1 MQRQKDSVNL
11 MTFIKP
17 HQSGFLLS
25 IILAVISV
33 TSGIV
38 PYFAVARIVNLLI
51 GGETNFSTYLTWGIV
66 ALIAY
71 LMKSVFH
78 GLSTRCSHEATFH
91 VLSEI
96 RQAVADKL
104 TRVSMG
110 YLTDTPSGRLKTTM
124 VERVEQMEVPLAHI
138 IPEMTS
144 NLLVPIAI
152 IIYLFVLDWRMALV
166 SLITIP
172 IGMLCYM
179 AQMKEYPKKY
189 GAVVQASKYMSA
201 TTVEYINGIE
211 VIKAFNQ
218 SAASYGKFTQAVR
231 QSVDLMLDWMKST
244 QGYSALMMTIWPA
257 VLIGVL
263 PVGCLFYMNGSLS
276 APDFIT
282 IAILSLGIM
291 GPLVAAIFLTDD
303 FSKIAT
309 ITGEITAVLSEPDLD
324 RPSQRKNL
332 KGLDI
337 SLRDVTFAY
346 KDTQVLNGITLD
358 IKQGTTTA
366 LVGPSGSGKSTIAKL
381 IASYWDVGGGHI
393 TIGGV
398 DAKELP
404 PEQVMDLIGYV
415 SQDNFLF
422 NLSVRENIRMGRPEA
437 TDAEVEAVAKAAGCH
452 EFIMGLEH
460 GYDTDCG
467 RCRRTSFRRRAA
479 AGSYCTGH
487 DEKCT
492 HCYLGRGNFLHR
504 PRKRGG
510 HSGCHRTADSRK
522 DTHCDRPSPVHHYW
536 GGTNCCGRSRKDFGL
551 PGHME
556 NCWIGVRS
564 ISKCGQLTRRRETTI
579 RWKEVRRM
587 FDAYKRFFRFSGAE
601 KGTWYKGMAF
611 ELLRSIFE
619 ALQFVALLI
628 VLRALVEQN
637 MTGATAWTAL
647 GIMAVSVA
655 GAALCWYLAHNS
667 EGHANY
673 RMCGEKRIHI
683 GERMKYMPMGYFNA
697 QSLGSLTAA
706 ATSTM
711 SDLESMSFAVIAR
724 TVVGMI
730 RTTIFSLAIMCF
742 DWRIGLV
749 FFVGMLL
756 FLWVNSRLL
765 KKSRELSP
773 GRLAAQTKLV
783 DAVLEYIQ
791 GMSVVRAFHGD
802 KAAKQT
808 LNNTI
813 KETENQNFKLERK
826 RIPYNVLEQVVLR
839 VTSVLAIL
847 LSIWLF
853 LQGNM
858 SLFTCLMMVVSAFL
872 VYSELESAGEMF
884 FMLPMIDASIDR
896 VEEIDRAPRMD
907 EGGSVQVPKSHD
919 ISFEHVDF
927 SYGDRKIIDDVSFT
941 IPEGTTTAIVGP
953 SGSGKTTL
961 TSLMARFWDVNK
973 GSVKL
978 GGIDVKDYSLDSLMS
993 NFSMVFQNVYLFN
1006 DSIENNIKFGKP
1018 AASHE
1023 EVVAAAK
1030 AARCHDFIM
1039 ALPDGYDTVIGEGG
1053 ATISGGERQRLSIAR
1068 AMLKDAPIVI
1078 LDEATANVDPENEA
1092 ELQAAI
1098 EALTGGKTIIM
1109 IAHRLKTVRHANQI
1123 LVVDHGRIVQHGT
1136 HDQLIQQKGIYADF
1150 ILNRKAAIDWKIN
1163 A

>member
-1 MQRQKDSVNL
+1 
-11 MTFIKP
+11 
-17 HQSGFLLS
+17 
-25 IILAVISV
+25 
-33 TSGIV
+33 
-38 PYFAVARIVNLLI
+38 
-51 GGETNFSTYLTWGIV
+51 
-66 ALIAY
+66 
-71 LMKSVFH
+71 
-78 GLSTRCSHEATFH
+78 
-91 VLSEI
+91 
-96 RQAVADKL
+96 
-104 TRVSMG
+104 
-110 YLTDTPSGRLKTTM
+110 
-124 VERVEQMEVPLAHI
+124 
-138 IPEMTS
+138 
-144 NLLVPIAI
+144 
-152 IIYLFVLDWRMALV
+152 
-166 SLITIP
+166 
-172 IGMLCYM
+172 
-179 AQMKEYPKKY
+179 
-189 GAVVQASKYMSA
+189 
-201 TTVEYINGIE
+201 
-211 VIKAFNQ
+211 
-218 SAASYGKFTQAVR
+218 
-231 QSVDLMLDWMKST
+231 
-244 QGYSALMMTIWPA
+244 
-257 VLIGVL
+257 
-263 PVGCLFYMNGSLS
+263 
-276 APDFIT
+276 
-282 IAILSLGIM
+282 
-291 GPLVAAIFLTDD
+291 
-303 FSKIAT
+303 
-309 ITGEITAVLSEPDLD
+309 
-324 RPSQRKNL
+324 
-332 KGLDI
+332 
-337 SLRDVTFAY
+337 
-346 KDTQVLNGITLD
+346 
-358 IKQGTTTA
+358 
-366 LVGPSGSGKSTIAKL
+366 
-381 IASYWDVGGGHI
+381 
-393 TIGGV
+393 
-398 DAKELP
+398 
-404 PEQVMDLIGYV
+404 
-415 SQDNFLF
+415 
-422 NLSVRENIRMGRPEA
+422 
-437 TDAEVEAVAKAAGCH
+437 
-452 EFIMGLEH
+452 
-460 GYDTDCG
+460 
-467 RCRRTSFRRRAA
+467 
-479 AGSYCTGH
+479 
-487 DEKCT
+487 
-492 HCYLGRGNFLHR
+492 
-504 PRKRGG
+504 
-510 HSGCHRTADSRK
+510 
-522 DTHCDRPSPVHHYW
+522 
-536 GGTNCCGRSRKDFGL
+536 
-551 PGHME
+551 
-556 NCWIGVRS
+556 
-564 ISKCGQLTRRRETTI
+564 
-579 RWKEVRRM
+579 M
-587 FDAYKRFFRFSGAE
+587 FDAYKRFFRFSGTE
-601 KGTWYKGMAF
+601 KSTWYKGMAF

-628 VLRALVEQN
+628 VLRALVGQN
-637 MTGATAWTAL
+637 MTGATAWMAL

-730 RTTIFSLAIMCF
+730 RTTIFSLATMCF

-749 FFVGMLL
+749 FFVGILL

-773 GRLAAQTKLV
+773 GRLTAQTKLV

-884 FMLPMIDASIDR
+884 FMLPMIDTSIDR

>member
-1 MQRQKDSVNL
+1 
-11 MTFIKP
+11 
-17 HQSGFLLS
+17 
-25 IILAVISV
+25 
-33 TSGIV
+33 
-38 PYFAVARIVNLLI
+38 
-51 GGETNFSTYLTWGIV
+51 
-66 ALIAY
+66 
-71 LMKSVFH
+71 
-78 GLSTRCSHEATFH
+78 
-91 VLSEI
+91 
-96 RQAVADKL
+96 
-104 TRVSMG
+104 
-110 YLTDTPSGRLKTTM
+110 
-124 VERVEQMEVPLAHI
+124 
-138 IPEMTS
+138 
-144 NLLVPIAI
+144 
-152 IIYLFVLDWRMALV
+152 
-166 SLITIP
+166 
-172 IGMLCYM
+172 
-179 AQMKEYPKKY
+179 
-189 GAVVQASKYMSA
+189 
-201 TTVEYINGIE
+201 
-211 VIKAFNQ
+211 
-218 SAASYGKFTQAVR
+218 
-231 QSVDLMLDWMKST
+231 
-244 QGYSALMMTIWPA
+244 
-257 VLIGVL
+257 
-263 PVGCLFYMNGSLS
+263 
-276 APDFIT
+276 
-282 IAILSLGIM
+282 
-291 GPLVAAIFLTDD
+291 
-303 FSKIAT
+303 
-309 ITGEITAVLSEPDLD
+309 
-324 RPSQRKNL
+324 
-332 KGLDI
+332 
-337 SLRDVTFAY
+337 
-346 KDTQVLNGITLD
+346 
-358 IKQGTTTA
+358 
-366 LVGPSGSGKSTIAKL
+366 
-381 IASYWDVGGGHI
+381 
-393 TIGGV
+393 
-398 DAKELP
+398 
-404 PEQVMDLIGYV
+404 
-415 SQDNFLF
+415 
-422 NLSVRENIRMGRPEA
+422 
-437 TDAEVEAVAKAAGCH
+437 
-452 EFIMGLEH
+452 
-460 GYDTDCG
+460 
-467 RCRRTSFRRRAA
+467 
-479 AGSYCTGH
+479 
-487 DEKCT
+487 
-492 HCYLGRGNFLHR
+492 
-504 PRKRGG
+504 
-510 HSGCHRTADSRK
+510 
-522 DTHCDRPSPVHHYW
+522 
-536 GGTNCCGRSRKDFGL
+536 
-551 PGHME
+551 
-556 NCWIGVRS
+556 
-564 ISKCGQLTRRRETTI
+564 
-579 RWKEVRRM
+579 M
-587 FDAYKRFFRFSGAE
+587 FDAYKRFFRFSGTE
-601 KGTWYKGMAF
+601 KSTWYKGMAF

-637 MTGATAWTAL
+637 ITGATAWTAL
-647 GIMAVSVA
+647 GIMVVSVA

-730 RTTIFSLAIMCF
+730 RTAVFSLAIMCF

-847 LSIWLF
+847 ISIWLF
-853 LQGNM
+853 LQGDM
-858 SLFTCLMMVVSAFL
+858 SLFSCLMMVVSAFL

-919 ISFEHVDF
+919 ISFDHVDF

-961 TSLMARFWDVNK
+961 TSLMARFWDVKK

-1018 AASHE
+1018 EASHE

-1068 AMLKDAPIVI
+1068 AMLKDAPVVI
-1078 LDEATANVDPENEA
+1078 LDEATANVAPENEA

>member
-1 MQRQKDSVNL
+1 
-11 MTFIKP
+11 
-17 HQSGFLLS
+17 
-25 IILAVISV
+25 
-33 TSGIV
+33 
-38 PYFAVARIVNLLI
+38 
-51 GGETNFSTYLTWGIV
+51 
-66 ALIAY
+66 
-71 LMKSVFH
+71 
-78 GLSTRCSHEATFH
+78 
-91 VLSEI
+91 
-96 RQAVADKL
+96 
-104 TRVSMG
+104 
-110 YLTDTPSGRLKTTM
+110 
-124 VERVEQMEVPLAHI
+124 
-138 IPEMTS
+138 
-144 NLLVPIAI
+144 
-152 IIYLFVLDWRMALV
+152 
-166 SLITIP
+166 
-172 IGMLCYM
+172 
-179 AQMKEYPKKY
+179 
-189 GAVVQASKYMSA
+189 
-201 TTVEYINGIE
+201 
-211 VIKAFNQ
+211 
-218 SAASYGKFTQAVR
+218 
-231 QSVDLMLDWMKST
+231 
-244 QGYSALMMTIWPA
+244 
-257 VLIGVL
+257 
-263 PVGCLFYMNGSLS
+263 
-276 APDFIT
+276 
-282 IAILSLGIM
+282 
-291 GPLVAAIFLTDD
+291 
-303 FSKIAT
+303 
-309 ITGEITAVLSEPDLD
+309 
-324 RPSQRKNL
+324 
-332 KGLDI
+332 
-337 SLRDVTFAY
+337 
-346 KDTQVLNGITLD
+346 
-358 IKQGTTTA
+358 
-366 LVGPSGSGKSTIAKL
+366 
-381 IASYWDVGGGHI
+381 
-393 TIGGV
+393 
-398 DAKELP
+398 
-404 PEQVMDLIGYV
+404 
-415 SQDNFLF
+415 
-422 NLSVRENIRMGRPEA
+422 
-437 TDAEVEAVAKAAGCH
+437 
-452 EFIMGLEH
+452 
-460 GYDTDCG
+460 
-467 RCRRTSFRRRAA
+467 
-479 AGSYCTGH
+479 
-487 DEKCT
+487 
-492 HCYLGRGNFLHR
+492 
-504 PRKRGG
+504 
-510 HSGCHRTADSRK
+510 
-522 DTHCDRPSPVHHYW
+522 
-536 GGTNCCGRSRKDFGL
+536 
-551 PGHME
+551 
-556 NCWIGVRS
+556 
-564 ISKCGQLTRRRETTI
+564 
-579 RWKEVRRM
+579 M
-587 FDAYKRFFRFSGAE
+587 FDAYKRFFRFSGTE
-601 KGTWYKGMAF
+601 KSTWYKGMAF

-637 MTGATAWTAL
+637 ITGATAWTAL
-647 GIMAVSVA
+647 GIMVVSVA

-730 RTTIFSLAIMCF
+730 RTAVFSLAIMCF

-847 LSIWLF
+847 ISIWLF
-853 LQGNM
+853 LQGDM
-858 SLFTCLMMVVSAFL
+858 SLFSCLMMVVSAFL

-919 ISFEHVDF
+919 ISFDHVDF

-961 TSLMARFWDVNK
+961 TSLMARFWDVKK

-1018 AASHE
+1018 EASHE

-1068 AMLKDAPIVI
+1068 AMLKDAPVVI

-1098 EALTGGKTIIM
+1098 EACEDCKFLIRVRRCHTIRITRKASLPCVPAGKNG
-1109 IAHRLKTVRHANQI
+1109 A
-1123 LVVDHGRIVQHGT
+1123 VDHFCERHIPRCN
-1136 HDQLIQQKGIYADF
+1136 KM
-1150 ILNRKAAIDWKIN
+1150 
-1163 A
+1163 

>member
-1 MQRQKDSVNL
+1 
-11 MTFIKP
+11 
-17 HQSGFLLS
+17 
-25 IILAVISV
+25 
-33 TSGIV
+33 
-38 PYFAVARIVNLLI
+38 
-51 GGETNFSTYLTWGIV
+51 
-66 ALIAY
+66 
-71 LMKSVFH
+71 
-78 GLSTRCSHEATFH
+78 
-91 VLSEI
+91 
-96 RQAVADKL
+96 
-104 TRVSMG
+104 
-110 YLTDTPSGRLKTTM
+110 
-124 VERVEQMEVPLAHI
+124 
-138 IPEMTS
+138 
-144 NLLVPIAI
+144 
-152 IIYLFVLDWRMALV
+152 
-166 SLITIP
+166 
-172 IGMLCYM
+172 
-179 AQMKEYPKKY
+179 
-189 GAVVQASKYMSA
+189 
-201 TTVEYINGIE
+201 
-211 VIKAFNQ
+211 
-218 SAASYGKFTQAVR
+218 
-231 QSVDLMLDWMKST
+231 
-244 QGYSALMMTIWPA
+244 
-257 VLIGVL
+257 
-263 PVGCLFYMNGSLS
+263 
-276 APDFIT
+276 
-282 IAILSLGIM
+282 
-291 GPLVAAIFLTDD
+291 
-303 FSKIAT
+303 
-309 ITGEITAVLSEPDLD
+309 
-324 RPSQRKNL
+324 
-332 KGLDI
+332 
-337 SLRDVTFAY
+337 
-346 KDTQVLNGITLD
+346 
-358 IKQGTTTA
+358 
-366 LVGPSGSGKSTIAKL
+366 
-381 IASYWDVGGGHI
+381 
-393 TIGGV
+393 
-398 DAKELP
+398 
-404 PEQVMDLIGYV
+404 
-415 SQDNFLF
+415 
-422 NLSVRENIRMGRPEA
+422 
-437 TDAEVEAVAKAAGCH
+437 
-452 EFIMGLEH
+452 
-460 GYDTDCG
+460 
-467 RCRRTSFRRRAA
+467 
-479 AGSYCTGH
+479 
-487 DEKCT
+487 
-492 HCYLGRGNFLHR
+492 
-504 PRKRGG
+504 
-510 HSGCHRTADSRK
+510 
-522 DTHCDRPSPVHHYW
+522 
-536 GGTNCCGRSRKDFGL
+536 
-551 PGHME
+551 
-556 NCWIGVRS
+556 
-564 ISKCGQLTRRRETTI
+564 
-579 RWKEVRRM
+579 M
-587 FDAYKRFFRFSGAE
+587 FDAYKRFFRFSGTE
-601 KGTWYKGMAF
+601 KSTWYKGMAF

-637 MTGATAWTAL
+637 ITGATAWTAL
-647 GIMAVSVA
+647 GIMVVSVA

-730 RTTIFSLAIMCF
+730 RTAVFSLAIMCF

-847 LSIWLF
+847 ISIWLF
-853 LQGNM
+853 LQGDM
-858 SLFTCLMMVVSAFL
+858 SLFSCLMMVVSAFL

-919 ISFEHVDF
+919 ISFDHVDF

-961 TSLMARFWDVNK
+961 TSLMARFWDVKK

-1018 AASHE
+1018 EASHE

-1068 AMLKDAPIVI
+1068 AMLKDAPVVI

-1123 LVVDHGRIVQHGT
+1123 LVVDHGKIVQHGT
-1136 HDQLIQQKGIYADF
+1136 HEELIKQGWIYGDFVHSRKSAESWRITDPRKGEA
-1150 ILNRKAAIDWKIN
+1150 NGK
-1163 A
+1163 

>member
-1 MQRQKDSVNL
+1 
-11 MTFIKP
+11 
-17 HQSGFLLS
+17 
-25 IILAVISV
+25 
-33 TSGIV
+33 
-38 PYFAVARIVNLLI
+38 
-51 GGETNFSTYLTWGIV
+51 
-66 ALIAY
+66 
-71 LMKSVFH
+71 
-78 GLSTRCSHEATFH
+78 
-91 VLSEI
+91 
-96 RQAVADKL
+96 
-104 TRVSMG
+104 
-110 YLTDTPSGRLKTTM
+110 
-124 VERVEQMEVPLAHI
+124 
-138 IPEMTS
+138 
-144 NLLVPIAI
+144 
-152 IIYLFVLDWRMALV
+152 
-166 SLITIP
+166 
-172 IGMLCYM
+172 
-179 AQMKEYPKKY
+179 
-189 GAVVQASKYMSA
+189 
-201 TTVEYINGIE
+201 
-211 VIKAFNQ
+211 
-218 SAASYGKFTQAVR
+218 
-231 QSVDLMLDWMKST
+231 
-244 QGYSALMMTIWPA
+244 
-257 VLIGVL
+257 
-263 PVGCLFYMNGSLS
+263 
-276 APDFIT
+276 
-282 IAILSLGIM
+282 
-291 GPLVAAIFLTDD
+291 
-303 FSKIAT
+303 
-309 ITGEITAVLSEPDLD
+309 
-324 RPSQRKNL
+324 
-332 KGLDI
+332 
-337 SLRDVTFAY
+337 
-346 KDTQVLNGITLD
+346 
-358 IKQGTTTA
+358 
-366 LVGPSGSGKSTIAKL
+366 
-381 IASYWDVGGGHI
+381 
-393 TIGGV
+393 
-398 DAKELP
+398 
-404 PEQVMDLIGYV
+404 
-415 SQDNFLF
+415 
-422 NLSVRENIRMGRPEA
+422 
-437 TDAEVEAVAKAAGCH
+437 
-452 EFIMGLEH
+452 
-460 GYDTDCG
+460 
-467 RCRRTSFRRRAA
+467 
-479 AGSYCTGH
+479 
-487 DEKCT
+487 
-492 HCYLGRGNFLHR
+492 
-504 PRKRGG
+504 
-510 HSGCHRTADSRK
+510 
-522 DTHCDRPSPVHHYW
+522 
-536 GGTNCCGRSRKDFGL
+536 
-551 PGHME
+551 
-556 NCWIGVRS
+556 
-564 ISKCGQLTRRRETTI
+564 
-579 RWKEVRRM
+579 M
-587 FDAYKRFFRFSGAE
+587 FDAYKRFFRFSGTE
-601 KGTWYKGMAF
+601 KSTWYKGMAF

-637 MTGATAWTAL
+637 ITGATAWTAL
-647 GIMAVSVA
+647 GIMVVSVA

-730 RTTIFSLAIMCF
+730 RTAVFSLAIMCF

-847 LSIWLF
+847 ISIWLF
-853 LQGNM
+853 LQGDM
-858 SLFTCLMMVVSAFL
+858 SLFSCLMMVISAFL

-919 ISFEHVDF
+919 ISFDHVDF

-961 TSLMARFWDVNK
+961 TSLMARFWDVKK

-1018 AASHE
+1018 EASHE

-1068 AMLKDAPIVI
+1068 AMLKDAPVVI

>member
-1 MQRQKDSVNL
+1 
-11 MTFIKP
+11 
-17 HQSGFLLS
+17 
-25 IILAVISV
+25 
-33 TSGIV
+33 
-38 PYFAVARIVNLLI
+38 
-51 GGETNFSTYLTWGIV
+51 
-66 ALIAY
+66 
-71 LMKSVFH
+71 
-78 GLSTRCSHEATFH
+78 
-91 VLSEI
+91 
-96 RQAVADKL
+96 
-104 TRVSMG
+104 
-110 YLTDTPSGRLKTTM
+110 
-124 VERVEQMEVPLAHI
+124 
-138 IPEMTS
+138 
-144 NLLVPIAI
+144 
-152 IIYLFVLDWRMALV
+152 
-166 SLITIP
+166 
-172 IGMLCYM
+172 
-179 AQMKEYPKKY
+179 
-189 GAVVQASKYMSA
+189 
-201 TTVEYINGIE
+201 
-211 VIKAFNQ
+211 
-218 SAASYGKFTQAVR
+218 
-231 QSVDLMLDWMKST
+231 
-244 QGYSALMMTIWPA
+244 
-257 VLIGVL
+257 
-263 PVGCLFYMNGSLS
+263 
-276 APDFIT
+276 
-282 IAILSLGIM
+282 
-291 GPLVAAIFLTDD
+291 
-303 FSKIAT
+303 
-309 ITGEITAVLSEPDLD
+309 
-324 RPSQRKNL
+324 
-332 KGLDI
+332 
-337 SLRDVTFAY
+337 
-346 KDTQVLNGITLD
+346 
-358 IKQGTTTA
+358 
-366 LVGPSGSGKSTIAKL
+366 
-381 IASYWDVGGGHI
+381 
-393 TIGGV
+393 
-398 DAKELP
+398 
-404 PEQVMDLIGYV
+404 
-415 SQDNFLF
+415 
-422 NLSVRENIRMGRPEA
+422 
-437 TDAEVEAVAKAAGCH
+437 
-452 EFIMGLEH
+452 
-460 GYDTDCG
+460 
-467 RCRRTSFRRRAA
+467 
-479 AGSYCTGH
+479 
-487 DEKCT
+487 
-492 HCYLGRGNFLHR
+492 
-504 PRKRGG
+504 
-510 HSGCHRTADSRK
+510 
-522 DTHCDRPSPVHHYW
+522 
-536 GGTNCCGRSRKDFGL
+536 
-551 PGHME
+551 
-556 NCWIGVRS
+556 
-564 ISKCGQLTRRRETTI
+564 
-579 RWKEVRRM
+579 M
-587 FDAYKRFFRFSGAE
+587 FDAYKRFFRFSGTE
-601 KGTWYKGMAF
+601 KSTWYKGMAF

-637 MTGATAWTAL
+637 ITGATAWTAL
-647 GIMAVSVA
+647 GIMVVSVA

-730 RTTIFSLAIMCF
+730 RTAVFSLAIMCF

-749 FFVGMLL
+749 FFVGALL

-907 EGGSVQVPKSHD
+907 ESGSVQVPKSHD
-919 ISFEHVDF
+919 ISFDHVDF

-961 TSLMARFWDVNK
+961 TSLMARFWDVKK

-1018 AASHE
+1018 GASHE

>member
-1 MQRQKDSVNL
+1 
-11 MTFIKP
+11 
-17 HQSGFLLS
+17 
-25 IILAVISV
+25 
-33 TSGIV
+33 
-38 PYFAVARIVNLLI
+38 
-51 GGETNFSTYLTWGIV
+51 
-66 ALIAY
+66 
-71 LMKSVFH
+71 
-78 GLSTRCSHEATFH
+78 
-91 VLSEI
+91 
-96 RQAVADKL
+96 
-104 TRVSMG
+104 
-110 YLTDTPSGRLKTTM
+110 
-124 VERVEQMEVPLAHI
+124 
-138 IPEMTS
+138 
-144 NLLVPIAI
+144 
-152 IIYLFVLDWRMALV
+152 
-166 SLITIP
+166 
-172 IGMLCYM
+172 
-179 AQMKEYPKKY
+179 
-189 GAVVQASKYMSA
+189 
-201 TTVEYINGIE
+201 
-211 VIKAFNQ
+211 
-218 SAASYGKFTQAVR
+218 
-231 QSVDLMLDWMKST
+231 
-244 QGYSALMMTIWPA
+244 
-257 VLIGVL
+257 
-263 PVGCLFYMNGSLS
+263 
-276 APDFIT
+276 
-282 IAILSLGIM
+282 
-291 GPLVAAIFLTDD
+291 
-303 FSKIAT
+303 
-309 ITGEITAVLSEPDLD
+309 
-324 RPSQRKNL
+324 
-332 KGLDI
+332 
-337 SLRDVTFAY
+337 
-346 KDTQVLNGITLD
+346 
-358 IKQGTTTA
+358 
-366 LVGPSGSGKSTIAKL
+366 
-381 IASYWDVGGGHI
+381 
-393 TIGGV
+393 
-398 DAKELP
+398 
-404 PEQVMDLIGYV
+404 
-415 SQDNFLF
+415 
-422 NLSVRENIRMGRPEA
+422 
-437 TDAEVEAVAKAAGCH
+437 
-452 EFIMGLEH
+452 
-460 GYDTDCG
+460 
-467 RCRRTSFRRRAA
+467 
-479 AGSYCTGH
+479 
-487 DEKCT
+487 
-492 HCYLGRGNFLHR
+492 
-504 PRKRGG
+504 
-510 HSGCHRTADSRK
+510 
-522 DTHCDRPSPVHHYW
+522 
-536 GGTNCCGRSRKDFGL
+536 
-551 PGHME
+551 
-556 NCWIGVRS
+556 
-564 ISKCGQLTRRRETTI
+564 
-579 RWKEVRRM
+579 M
-587 FDAYKRFFRFSGAE
+587 FDAYKRFFRFSGTE
-601 KGTWYKGMAF
+601 KSTWYKGMAF

-637 MTGATAWTAL
+637 ITGATAWTAL
-647 GIMAVSVA
+647 GIMVVSVA

-730 RTTIFSLAIMCF
+730 RTAVFSLAIMCF

-791 GMSVVRAFHGD
+791 GMSVVRAFHRD

-847 LSIWLF
+847 ISIWLF
-853 LQGNM
+853 LQGDM
-858 SLFTCLMMVVSAFL
+858 SLFSCLMMVVSAFL

-919 ISFEHVDF
+919 ISFDHVDF

-961 TSLMARFWDVNK
+961 TSLMARFWDVKK

-1018 AASHE
+1018 EASHE

-1068 AMLKDAPIVI
+1068 AMLKDAPVVI

>member
-1 MQRQKDSVNL
+1 
-11 MTFIKP
+11 
-17 HQSGFLLS
+17 
-25 IILAVISV
+25 
-33 TSGIV
+33 
-38 PYFAVARIVNLLI
+38 
-51 GGETNFSTYLTWGIV
+51 
-66 ALIAY
+66 
-71 LMKSVFH
+71 
-78 GLSTRCSHEATFH
+78 
-91 VLSEI
+91 
-96 RQAVADKL
+96 
-104 TRVSMG
+104 
-110 YLTDTPSGRLKTTM
+110 
-124 VERVEQMEVPLAHI
+124 
-138 IPEMTS
+138 
-144 NLLVPIAI
+144 
-152 IIYLFVLDWRMALV
+152 
-166 SLITIP
+166 
-172 IGMLCYM
+172 
-179 AQMKEYPKKY
+179 
-189 GAVVQASKYMSA
+189 
-201 TTVEYINGIE
+201 
-211 VIKAFNQ
+211 
-218 SAASYGKFTQAVR
+218 
-231 QSVDLMLDWMKST
+231 
-244 QGYSALMMTIWPA
+244 
-257 VLIGVL
+257 
-263 PVGCLFYMNGSLS
+263 
-276 APDFIT
+276 
-282 IAILSLGIM
+282 
-291 GPLVAAIFLTDD
+291 
-303 FSKIAT
+303 
-309 ITGEITAVLSEPDLD
+309 
-324 RPSQRKNL
+324 
-332 KGLDI
+332 
-337 SLRDVTFAY
+337 
-346 KDTQVLNGITLD
+346 
-358 IKQGTTTA
+358 
-366 LVGPSGSGKSTIAKL
+366 
-381 IASYWDVGGGHI
+381 
-393 TIGGV
+393 
-398 DAKELP
+398 
-404 PEQVMDLIGYV
+404 
-415 SQDNFLF
+415 
-422 NLSVRENIRMGRPEA
+422 
-437 TDAEVEAVAKAAGCH
+437 
-452 EFIMGLEH
+452 
-460 GYDTDCG
+460 
-467 RCRRTSFRRRAA
+467 
-479 AGSYCTGH
+479 
-487 DEKCT
+487 
-492 HCYLGRGNFLHR
+492 
-504 PRKRGG
+504 
-510 HSGCHRTADSRK
+510 
-522 DTHCDRPSPVHHYW
+522 
-536 GGTNCCGRSRKDFGL
+536 
-551 PGHME
+551 
-556 NCWIGVRS
+556 
-564 ISKCGQLTRRRETTI
+564 
-579 RWKEVRRM
+579 M
-587 FDAYKRFFRFSGAE
+587 FDAYKRFFRFSGTE
-601 KGTWYKGMAF
+601 KSTWYKGMAF

-637 MTGATAWTAL
+637 ITGATAWTTL
-647 GIMAVSVA
+647 GIMVVSVA

-730 RTTIFSLAIMCF
+730 RTAVFSLAIMCF

-847 LSIWLF
+847 FSIWLF

-919 ISFEHVDF
+919 ISFDHVDF

-961 TSLMARFWDVNK
+961 TSLMARFWDVKK

-1018 AASHE
+1018 EANHE

-1030 AARCHDFIM
+1030 DARCHDFIM

-1068 AMLKDAPIVI
+1068 AMLKDAPVVI

>member
-1 MQRQKDSVNL
+1 
-11 MTFIKP
+11 
-17 HQSGFLLS
+17 
-25 IILAVISV
+25 
-33 TSGIV
+33 
-38 PYFAVARIVNLLI
+38 
-51 GGETNFSTYLTWGIV
+51 
-66 ALIAY
+66 
-71 LMKSVFH
+71 
-78 GLSTRCSHEATFH
+78 
-91 VLSEI
+91 
-96 RQAVADKL
+96 
-104 TRVSMG
+104 
-110 YLTDTPSGRLKTTM
+110 
-124 VERVEQMEVPLAHI
+124 
-138 IPEMTS
+138 
-144 NLLVPIAI
+144 
-152 IIYLFVLDWRMALV
+152 
-166 SLITIP
+166 
-172 IGMLCYM
+172 
-179 AQMKEYPKKY
+179 
-189 GAVVQASKYMSA
+189 
-201 TTVEYINGIE
+201 
-211 VIKAFNQ
+211 
-218 SAASYGKFTQAVR
+218 
-231 QSVDLMLDWMKST
+231 
-244 QGYSALMMTIWPA
+244 
-257 VLIGVL
+257 
-263 PVGCLFYMNGSLS
+263 
-276 APDFIT
+276 
-282 IAILSLGIM
+282 
-291 GPLVAAIFLTDD
+291 
-303 FSKIAT
+303 
-309 ITGEITAVLSEPDLD
+309 
-324 RPSQRKNL
+324 
-332 KGLDI
+332 
-337 SLRDVTFAY
+337 
-346 KDTQVLNGITLD
+346 
-358 IKQGTTTA
+358 
-366 LVGPSGSGKSTIAKL
+366 
-381 IASYWDVGGGHI
+381 
-393 TIGGV
+393 
-398 DAKELP
+398 
-404 PEQVMDLIGYV
+404 
-415 SQDNFLF
+415 
-422 NLSVRENIRMGRPEA
+422 
-437 TDAEVEAVAKAAGCH
+437 
-452 EFIMGLEH
+452 
-460 GYDTDCG
+460 
-467 RCRRTSFRRRAA
+467 
-479 AGSYCTGH
+479 
-487 DEKCT
+487 
-492 HCYLGRGNFLHR
+492 
-504 PRKRGG
+504 
-510 HSGCHRTADSRK
+510 
-522 DTHCDRPSPVHHYW
+522 
-536 GGTNCCGRSRKDFGL
+536 
-551 PGHME
+551 
-556 NCWIGVRS
+556 
-564 ISKCGQLTRRRETTI
+564 
-579 RWKEVRRM
+579 M
-587 FDAYKRFFRFSGAE
+587 FDAYKRFFRFSGTE
-601 KGTWYKGMAF
+601 KSTWYKGMAF

-637 MTGATAWTAL
+637 ITGATAWTAL
-647 GIMAVSVA
+647 GIMVVSVA

-730 RTTIFSLAIMCF
+730 RTAVFSLAIMCF

-872 VYSELESAGEMF
+872 AYSELESAGEMF

-919 ISFEHVDF
+919 ISFDHVDF

-961 TSLMARFWDVNK
+961 TSLMARFWDVKK

-1018 AASHE
+1018 EASHE

-1068 AMLKDAPIVI
+1068 AMLKDAPVVI

>member
-1 MQRQKDSVNL
+1 
-11 MTFIKP
+11 
-17 HQSGFLLS
+17 
-25 IILAVISV
+25 
-33 TSGIV
+33 
-38 PYFAVARIVNLLI
+38 
-51 GGETNFSTYLTWGIV
+51 
-66 ALIAY
+66 
-71 LMKSVFH
+71 
-78 GLSTRCSHEATFH
+78 
-91 VLSEI
+91 
-96 RQAVADKL
+96 
-104 TRVSMG
+104 
-110 YLTDTPSGRLKTTM
+110 
-124 VERVEQMEVPLAHI
+124 
-138 IPEMTS
+138 
-144 NLLVPIAI
+144 
-152 IIYLFVLDWRMALV
+152 
-166 SLITIP
+166 
-172 IGMLCYM
+172 
-179 AQMKEYPKKY
+179 
-189 GAVVQASKYMSA
+189 
-201 TTVEYINGIE
+201 
-211 VIKAFNQ
+211 
-218 SAASYGKFTQAVR
+218 
-231 QSVDLMLDWMKST
+231 
-244 QGYSALMMTIWPA
+244 
-257 VLIGVL
+257 
-263 PVGCLFYMNGSLS
+263 
-276 APDFIT
+276 
-282 IAILSLGIM
+282 
-291 GPLVAAIFLTDD
+291 
-303 FSKIAT
+303 
-309 ITGEITAVLSEPDLD
+309 
-324 RPSQRKNL
+324 
-332 KGLDI
+332 
-337 SLRDVTFAY
+337 
-346 KDTQVLNGITLD
+346 
-358 IKQGTTTA
+358 
-366 LVGPSGSGKSTIAKL
+366 
-381 IASYWDVGGGHI
+381 
-393 TIGGV
+393 
-398 DAKELP
+398 
-404 PEQVMDLIGYV
+404 
-415 SQDNFLF
+415 
-422 NLSVRENIRMGRPEA
+422 
-437 TDAEVEAVAKAAGCH
+437 
-452 EFIMGLEH
+452 
-460 GYDTDCG
+460 
-467 RCRRTSFRRRAA
+467 
-479 AGSYCTGH
+479 
-487 DEKCT
+487 
-492 HCYLGRGNFLHR
+492 
-504 PRKRGG
+504 
-510 HSGCHRTADSRK
+510 
-522 DTHCDRPSPVHHYW
+522 
-536 GGTNCCGRSRKDFGL
+536 
-551 PGHME
+551 
-556 NCWIGVRS
+556 
-564 ISKCGQLTRRRETTI
+564 
-579 RWKEVRRM
+579 
-587 FDAYKRFFRFSGAE
+587 
-601 KGTWYKGMAF
+601 MAF

-619 ALQFVALLI
+619 ALQFVAQLI
-628 VLRALVEQN
+628 VLRALVGQN

-655 GAALCWYLAHNS
+655 GAAFCWYLAHNS

-711 SDLESMSFAVIAR
+711 ADLESMSFAVIAR

-802 KAAKQT
+802 KAANQT

-896 VEEIDRAPRMD
+896 VEEIDRAPKMD

-919 ISFEHVDF
+919 ITFDHVDF

-1136 HDQLIQQKGIYADF
+1136 HDQLIRQKGIYADF
-1150 ILNRKAAIDWKIN
+1150 ILNRKAAIDWKIS
-1163 A
+1163 ASCGEAKA

>member
-1 MQRQKDSVNL
+1 
-11 MTFIKP
+11 
-17 HQSGFLLS
+17 
-25 IILAVISV
+25 
-33 TSGIV
+33 
-38 PYFAVARIVNLLI
+38 
-51 GGETNFSTYLTWGIV
+51 
-66 ALIAY
+66 
-71 LMKSVFH
+71 
-78 GLSTRCSHEATFH
+78 
-91 VLSEI
+91 
-96 RQAVADKL
+96 
-104 TRVSMG
+104 
-110 YLTDTPSGRLKTTM
+110 
-124 VERVEQMEVPLAHI
+124 
-138 IPEMTS
+138 
-144 NLLVPIAI
+144 
-152 IIYLFVLDWRMALV
+152 
-166 SLITIP
+166 
-172 IGMLCYM
+172 
-179 AQMKEYPKKY
+179 
-189 GAVVQASKYMSA
+189 
-201 TTVEYINGIE
+201 
-211 VIKAFNQ
+211 
-218 SAASYGKFTQAVR
+218 
-231 QSVDLMLDWMKST
+231 
-244 QGYSALMMTIWPA
+244 
-257 VLIGVL
+257 
-263 PVGCLFYMNGSLS
+263 
-276 APDFIT
+276 
-282 IAILSLGIM
+282 
-291 GPLVAAIFLTDD
+291 
-303 FSKIAT
+303 
-309 ITGEITAVLSEPDLD
+309 
-324 RPSQRKNL
+324 
-332 KGLDI
+332 
-337 SLRDVTFAY
+337 
-346 KDTQVLNGITLD
+346 
-358 IKQGTTTA
+358 
-366 LVGPSGSGKSTIAKL
+366 
-381 IASYWDVGGGHI
+381 
-393 TIGGV
+393 
-398 DAKELP
+398 
-404 PEQVMDLIGYV
+404 
-415 SQDNFLF
+415 
-422 NLSVRENIRMGRPEA
+422 
-437 TDAEVEAVAKAAGCH
+437 
-452 EFIMGLEH
+452 
-460 GYDTDCG
+460 
-467 RCRRTSFRRRAA
+467 
-479 AGSYCTGH
+479 
-487 DEKCT
+487 
-492 HCYLGRGNFLHR
+492 
-504 PRKRGG
+504 
-510 HSGCHRTADSRK
+510 
-522 DTHCDRPSPVHHYW
+522 
-536 GGTNCCGRSRKDFGL
+536 
-551 PGHME
+551 
-556 NCWIGVRS
+556 
-564 ISKCGQLTRRRETTI
+564 
-579 RWKEVRRM
+579 M
-587 FDAYKRFFRFSGAE
+587 FDAYKRFFRFSGKE

-611 ELLRSIFE
+611 ELLRSTFE
-619 ALQFVALLI
+619 ALQFVALLV

-637 MTGATAWTAL
+637 MTGTTAWTAL
-647 GIMAVSVA
+647 GIMAISVA

-711 SDLESMSFAVIAR
+711 ADLESMSFAVIAR

-802 KAAKQT
+802 KAANQT

-826 RIPYNVLEQVVLR
+826 RIPYNVLEQIVLR

-847 LSIWLF
+847 LSVWLF

-919 ISFEHVDF
+919 ISFDHVDF

>member
-1 MQRQKDSVNL
+1 
-11 MTFIKP
+11 
-17 HQSGFLLS
+17 
-25 IILAVISV
+25 
-33 TSGIV
+33 
-38 PYFAVARIVNLLI
+38 
-51 GGETNFSTYLTWGIV
+51 
-66 ALIAY
+66 
-71 LMKSVFH
+71 
-78 GLSTRCSHEATFH
+78 
-91 VLSEI
+91 
-96 RQAVADKL
+96 
-104 TRVSMG
+104 
-110 YLTDTPSGRLKTTM
+110 
-124 VERVEQMEVPLAHI
+124 
-138 IPEMTS
+138 
-144 NLLVPIAI
+144 
-152 IIYLFVLDWRMALV
+152 
-166 SLITIP
+166 
-172 IGMLCYM
+172 
-179 AQMKEYPKKY
+179 
-189 GAVVQASKYMSA
+189 
-201 TTVEYINGIE
+201 
-211 VIKAFNQ
+211 
-218 SAASYGKFTQAVR
+218 
-231 QSVDLMLDWMKST
+231 
-244 QGYSALMMTIWPA
+244 
-257 VLIGVL
+257 
-263 PVGCLFYMNGSLS
+263 
-276 APDFIT
+276 
-282 IAILSLGIM
+282 
-291 GPLVAAIFLTDD
+291 
-303 FSKIAT
+303 
-309 ITGEITAVLSEPDLD
+309 
-324 RPSQRKNL
+324 
-332 KGLDI
+332 
-337 SLRDVTFAY
+337 
-346 KDTQVLNGITLD
+346 
-358 IKQGTTTA
+358 
-366 LVGPSGSGKSTIAKL
+366 
-381 IASYWDVGGGHI
+381 
-393 TIGGV
+393 
-398 DAKELP
+398 
-404 PEQVMDLIGYV
+404 
-415 SQDNFLF
+415 
-422 NLSVRENIRMGRPEA
+422 
-437 TDAEVEAVAKAAGCH
+437 
-452 EFIMGLEH
+452 
-460 GYDTDCG
+460 
-467 RCRRTSFRRRAA
+467 
-479 AGSYCTGH
+479 
-487 DEKCT
+487 
-492 HCYLGRGNFLHR
+492 
-504 PRKRGG
+504 
-510 HSGCHRTADSRK
+510 
-522 DTHCDRPSPVHHYW
+522 
-536 GGTNCCGRSRKDFGL
+536 
-551 PGHME
+551 
-556 NCWIGVRS
+556 
-564 ISKCGQLTRRRETTI
+564 
-579 RWKEVRRM
+579 M
-587 FDAYKRFFRFSGAE
+587 FDAYKRFFRFSGTE
-601 KGTWYKGMAF
+601 KSTWYKGMAF

-637 MTGATAWTAL
+637 ITGATAWTAL
-647 GIMAVSVA
+647 GIMVVSVA

-730 RTTIFSLAIMCF
+730 RTAVFSLAIMCF
-742 DWRIGLV
+742 DWRIGFV
-749 FFVGMLL
+749 FFVGTLL

-791 GMSVVRAFHGD
+791 GMSVVRAFHRD

-847 LSIWLF
+847 ISIWLF
-853 LQGNM
+853 LQGDM
-858 SLFTCLMMVVSAFL
+858 SLFSCLMMVVSAFL

-919 ISFEHVDF
+919 ISFDHVDF

-961 TSLMARFWDVNK
+961 TSLMARFWDVKK

-1018 AASHE
+1018 EASHE

-1068 AMLKDAPIVI
+1068 AMLKDAPVVI

>member
-1 MQRQKDSVNL
+1 
-11 MTFIKP
+11 
-17 HQSGFLLS
+17 
-25 IILAVISV
+25 
-33 TSGIV
+33 
-38 PYFAVARIVNLLI
+38 
-51 GGETNFSTYLTWGIV
+51 
-66 ALIAY
+66 
-71 LMKSVFH
+71 
-78 GLSTRCSHEATFH
+78 
-91 VLSEI
+91 
-96 RQAVADKL
+96 
-104 TRVSMG
+104 
-110 YLTDTPSGRLKTTM
+110 
-124 VERVEQMEVPLAHI
+124 
-138 IPEMTS
+138 
-144 NLLVPIAI
+144 
-152 IIYLFVLDWRMALV
+152 
-166 SLITIP
+166 
-172 IGMLCYM
+172 
-179 AQMKEYPKKY
+179 
-189 GAVVQASKYMSA
+189 
-201 TTVEYINGIE
+201 
-211 VIKAFNQ
+211 
-218 SAASYGKFTQAVR
+218 
-231 QSVDLMLDWMKST
+231 
-244 QGYSALMMTIWPA
+244 
-257 VLIGVL
+257 
-263 PVGCLFYMNGSLS
+263 
-276 APDFIT
+276 
-282 IAILSLGIM
+282 
-291 GPLVAAIFLTDD
+291 
-303 FSKIAT
+303 
-309 ITGEITAVLSEPDLD
+309 
-324 RPSQRKNL
+324 
-332 KGLDI
+332 
-337 SLRDVTFAY
+337 
-346 KDTQVLNGITLD
+346 
-358 IKQGTTTA
+358 
-366 LVGPSGSGKSTIAKL
+366 
-381 IASYWDVGGGHI
+381 
-393 TIGGV
+393 
-398 DAKELP
+398 
-404 PEQVMDLIGYV
+404 
-415 SQDNFLF
+415 
-422 NLSVRENIRMGRPEA
+422 
-437 TDAEVEAVAKAAGCH
+437 
-452 EFIMGLEH
+452 
-460 GYDTDCG
+460 
-467 RCRRTSFRRRAA
+467 
-479 AGSYCTGH
+479 
-487 DEKCT
+487 
-492 HCYLGRGNFLHR
+492 
-504 PRKRGG
+504 
-510 HSGCHRTADSRK
+510 
-522 DTHCDRPSPVHHYW
+522 
-536 GGTNCCGRSRKDFGL
+536 
-551 PGHME
+551 
-556 NCWIGVRS
+556 
-564 ISKCGQLTRRRETTI
+564 
-579 RWKEVRRM
+579 
-587 FDAYKRFFRFSGAE
+587 
-601 KGTWYKGMAF
+601 MAF
-611 ELLRSIFE
+611 ELLRGIFE
-619 ALQFVALLI
+619 ALQFVALLV

-637 MTGATAWTAL
+637 MTGTTAWTAL
-647 GIMAVSVA
+647 GIMAISVA
-655 GAALCWYLAHNS
+655 GAAFCWYLAHNS

-711 SDLESMSFAVIAR
+711 ADLESMSFAVIAR

-802 KAAKQT
+802 KAANQT

-826 RIPYNVLEQVVLR
+826 RIPYNVLEQIVLR

-919 ISFEHVDF
+919 ISFDHVDF

-1136 HDQLIQQKGIYADF
+1136 HDQLIRQKGIYADF
-1150 ILNRKAAIDWKIN
+1150 ILNRKAAIDWKIS
-1163 A
+1163 ASCGEAKA

>member
-1 MQRQKDSVNL
+1 
-11 MTFIKP
+11 
-17 HQSGFLLS
+17 
-25 IILAVISV
+25 
-33 TSGIV
+33 
-38 PYFAVARIVNLLI
+38 
-51 GGETNFSTYLTWGIV
+51 
-66 ALIAY
+66 
-71 LMKSVFH
+71 
-78 GLSTRCSHEATFH
+78 
-91 VLSEI
+91 
-96 RQAVADKL
+96 
-104 TRVSMG
+104 
-110 YLTDTPSGRLKTTM
+110 
-124 VERVEQMEVPLAHI
+124 
-138 IPEMTS
+138 
-144 NLLVPIAI
+144 
-152 IIYLFVLDWRMALV
+152 
-166 SLITIP
+166 
-172 IGMLCYM
+172 
-179 AQMKEYPKKY
+179 
-189 GAVVQASKYMSA
+189 
-201 TTVEYINGIE
+201 
-211 VIKAFNQ
+211 
-218 SAASYGKFTQAVR
+218 
-231 QSVDLMLDWMKST
+231 
-244 QGYSALMMTIWPA
+244 
-257 VLIGVL
+257 
-263 PVGCLFYMNGSLS
+263 
-276 APDFIT
+276 
-282 IAILSLGIM
+282 
-291 GPLVAAIFLTDD
+291 
-303 FSKIAT
+303 
-309 ITGEITAVLSEPDLD
+309 
-324 RPSQRKNL
+324 
-332 KGLDI
+332 
-337 SLRDVTFAY
+337 
-346 KDTQVLNGITLD
+346 
-358 IKQGTTTA
+358 
-366 LVGPSGSGKSTIAKL
+366 
-381 IASYWDVGGGHI
+381 
-393 TIGGV
+393 
-398 DAKELP
+398 
-404 PEQVMDLIGYV
+404 
-415 SQDNFLF
+415 
-422 NLSVRENIRMGRPEA
+422 
-437 TDAEVEAVAKAAGCH
+437 
-452 EFIMGLEH
+452 
-460 GYDTDCG
+460 
-467 RCRRTSFRRRAA
+467 
-479 AGSYCTGH
+479 
-487 DEKCT
+487 
-492 HCYLGRGNFLHR
+492 
-504 PRKRGG
+504 
-510 HSGCHRTADSRK
+510 
-522 DTHCDRPSPVHHYW
+522 
-536 GGTNCCGRSRKDFGL
+536 
-551 PGHME
+551 
-556 NCWIGVRS
+556 
-564 ISKCGQLTRRRETTI
+564 
-579 RWKEVRRM
+579 M
-587 FDAYKRFFRFSGAE
+587 FDAYKRFFRFSGTE
-601 KGTWYKGMAF
+601 KSTWYKGMAF

-637 MTGATAWTAL
+637 ITGATAWTAL
-647 GIMAVSVA
+647 GIMVVSVA

-730 RTTIFSLAIMCF
+730 RTAVFSLAIMCF

-919 ISFEHVDF
+919 ISFDHVDF

-961 TSLMARFWDVNK
+961 TSLMARFWDVKK

>member
-1 MQRQKDSVNL
+1 
-11 MTFIKP
+11 
-17 HQSGFLLS
+17 
-25 IILAVISV
+25 
-33 TSGIV
+33 
-38 PYFAVARIVNLLI
+38 
-51 GGETNFSTYLTWGIV
+51 
-66 ALIAY
+66 
-71 LMKSVFH
+71 
-78 GLSTRCSHEATFH
+78 
-91 VLSEI
+91 
-96 RQAVADKL
+96 
-104 TRVSMG
+104 
-110 YLTDTPSGRLKTTM
+110 
-124 VERVEQMEVPLAHI
+124 
-138 IPEMTS
+138 
-144 NLLVPIAI
+144 
-152 IIYLFVLDWRMALV
+152 
-166 SLITIP
+166 
-172 IGMLCYM
+172 
-179 AQMKEYPKKY
+179 
-189 GAVVQASKYMSA
+189 
-201 TTVEYINGIE
+201 
-211 VIKAFNQ
+211 
-218 SAASYGKFTQAVR
+218 
-231 QSVDLMLDWMKST
+231 
-244 QGYSALMMTIWPA
+244 
-257 VLIGVL
+257 
-263 PVGCLFYMNGSLS
+263 
-276 APDFIT
+276 
-282 IAILSLGIM
+282 
-291 GPLVAAIFLTDD
+291 
-303 FSKIAT
+303 
-309 ITGEITAVLSEPDLD
+309 
-324 RPSQRKNL
+324 
-332 KGLDI
+332 
-337 SLRDVTFAY
+337 
-346 KDTQVLNGITLD
+346 
-358 IKQGTTTA
+358 
-366 LVGPSGSGKSTIAKL
+366 
-381 IASYWDVGGGHI
+381 
-393 TIGGV
+393 
-398 DAKELP
+398 
-404 PEQVMDLIGYV
+404 
-415 SQDNFLF
+415 
-422 NLSVRENIRMGRPEA
+422 
-437 TDAEVEAVAKAAGCH
+437 
-452 EFIMGLEH
+452 
-460 GYDTDCG
+460 
-467 RCRRTSFRRRAA
+467 
-479 AGSYCTGH
+479 
-487 DEKCT
+487 
-492 HCYLGRGNFLHR
+492 
-504 PRKRGG
+504 
-510 HSGCHRTADSRK
+510 
-522 DTHCDRPSPVHHYW
+522 
-536 GGTNCCGRSRKDFGL
+536 
-551 PGHME
+551 
-556 NCWIGVRS
+556 
-564 ISKCGQLTRRRETTI
+564 
-579 RWKEVRRM
+579 M
-587 FDAYKRFFRFSGAE
+587 FDAYKRFFRFSGTE
-601 KGTWYKGMAF
+601 KSTWYKGMAF

-637 MTGATAWTAL
+637 ITGATAWTAL
-647 GIMAVSVA
+647 GIMVVSVA

-730 RTTIFSLAIMCF
+730 RTAVFSLAIMCF

-919 ISFEHVDF
+919 ISFDHVDF

-961 TSLMARFWDVNK
+961 TSLMARFWDVKK

-1018 AASHE
+1018 EASHE

-1068 AMLKDAPIVI
+1068 AMLKDAPVVI

-1150 ILNRKAAIDWKIN
+1150 LLNRKAAIDWKIN